1 MNRLPYLLNLGA
13 LVGLSCAPVSLG
25 DGPRR
30 LVVSEVTNTVVL
42 PTLDD
47 LVTQNTALRAAIE
60 PFALEPSAQSLTQ
73 SQDAW
78 RAARAPWKE
87 SEAFGFGPAADL
99 RLTDQLDQSPADR
112 IDEELTV
119 TTPIDAAYVANLGA
133 NRKGY
138 HAIEYL
144 LFNGGD
150 AEVLAQLTS
159 GPQAERRRA
168 LLPALARDLEQTSL
182 TLRSAWQT
190 DGDNYAAVLTQPG
203 AGNERYP
210 TIKSVV
216 DAFVNES
223 IFLSELVAV
232 ARLGKPLGM
241 ATGGTPQ
248 PELEESG
255 PSDNSLA
262 DMASNLYS
270 VRNVYFGTRTGVP
283 EGGLGQLVAAQS
295 PAAHRAVLDA
305 LAGALG
311 AIEEI
316 PRPFSTAV
324 EEHRAEVERAYDA
337 VKVLQRVLATE
348 VVAVLGST
356 LKFNDNDGD

>member
-1 MNRLPYLLNLGA
+1 
-13 LVGLSCAPVSLG
+13 VIVS
-25 DGPRR
+25 D
-30 LVVSEVTNTVVL
+30 VTNTVVL

-47 LVTQNTALRAAIE
+47 LVTQNTALLATIE

-78 RAARAPWKE
+78 RAARVPWKE

-99 RLTDQLDQSPADR
+99 RLAAVLDQSPADR
-112 IDEELTV
+112 IDEELAA

-144 LFNGGD
+144 LFSGGD

-168 LLPALARDLEQTSL
+168 LLPALVRDLEQTSL
-182 TLRSAWQT
+182 TLRSAWQAE
-190 DGDNYAAVLTQPG
+190 GDSYVAVLTQPG
-203 AGNERYP
+203 AANERYP

-223 IFLSELVAV
+223 IFLSELIAV
-232 ARLGKPLGM
+232 GRLGKPLGM
-241 ATGGTPQ
+241 ANGGTPQ

-262 DMASNLYS
+262 DMVSNLYS
-270 VRNVYFGTRTGVP
+270 IRNVYFGTRTGQP
-283 EGGLGQLVAAQS
+283 GGGIGRLVAAQS
-295 PAAHRAVLDA
+295 AATHRAVIDA
-305 LAGALG
+305 LAGAQR

-356 LKFNDNDGD
+356 LQFNDNDGD